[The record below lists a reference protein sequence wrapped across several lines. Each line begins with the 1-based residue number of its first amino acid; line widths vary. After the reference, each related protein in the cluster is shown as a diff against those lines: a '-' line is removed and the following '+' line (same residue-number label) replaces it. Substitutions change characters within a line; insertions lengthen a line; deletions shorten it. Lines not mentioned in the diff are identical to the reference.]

1 MAHIF
6 IGNRTMVDAEVLEAV
21 EHLPDD
27 FWVFAEFTMGTRNV
41 DWLVI
46 RPVAD
51 DAPPDLHATIT
62 VTELKRT
69 NNVLEGGD
77 QGPWRELKDGD
88 WSEIVPSNKADQN
101 YYWQLVNTCNEC
113 RDWMFS
119 NHRRFIPAPK
129 TVTVHSFRP
138 WPMLLILSP
147 PGVEHRLPLYPQSRY
162 GSYHFDL
169 GSWLNKLLAWKS
181 REGVKMTASEVGDLA
196 RILNLQAHV
205 PSANAANGQVGKL
218 APGPFGAAESSA
230 AEAPQAFSAP
240 PPVTAVAP
248 ERPEPGYRPRPPAE
262 LDTSWVAGL
271 TQWVASVEARLARL
285 EEQPVRRTSEPR
297 PARPE
302 TPVVQR
308 PLTDEERELVTAAL
322 NNLRES
328 GRNRDFPNFFK
339 EVQAIIGEPM
349 RERGY
354 HGFGTARRFLDQAV
368 ADGIIVYGPLDNNRV
383 PTLRFPDEVGS
394 LRAAVPTPPE
404 QLPEIPP
411 Q

>member
-1 MAHIF
+1 
-6 IGNRTMVDAEVLEAV
+6 MVDAEVLAV
-21 EHLPDD
+21 VEQLPDD

-46 RPVAD
+46 RPVPD

-69 NNVLEGGD
+69 NSVLEGGD
-77 QGPWRELKDGD
+77 QGPWRELKDGE

-119 NHRRFIPAPK
+119 NHRRFMPAPK

-147 PGVEHRLPLYPQSRY
+147 PGVEHRLPIYPQSRY
-162 GSYHFDL
+162 GSYHYDL
-169 GSWLNKLLAWKS
+169 QSWFNKLLAWKS
-181 REGVKMTASEVGDLA
+181 REGVKMTASEAADLA

-205 PSANAANGQVGKL
+205 PSPAANGLAHKLL
-218 APGPFGAAESSA
+218 APAAGAVESF
-230 AEAPQAFSAP
+230 APDAP
-240 PPVTAVAP
+240 PAPPAQPPFSPPVAV
-248 ERPEPGYRPRPPAE
+248 ERPEPAPRPRPSAHP
-262 LDTSWVAGL
+262 DTTWVAGFS
-271 TQWVASVEARLARL
+271 QWVASVEARLARL
-285 EEQPVRRTSEPR
+285 EEQSARRSGEARPVRQE
-297 PARPE
+297 A
-302 TPVVQR
+302 PVVPR
-308 PLTDEERELVTAAL
+308 PLTDEERAFVIAAL
-322 NNLRES
+322 ENLRES

-339 EVQAIIGEPM
+339 EVQAIIGEPL

-368 ADGIIVYGPLDNNRV
+368 ADGIIVYGPLDNNSV
-383 PTLRFPDEVGS
+383 PTLRFPDEAS
-394 LRAAVPTPPE
+394 
-404 QLPEIPP
+404 
-411 Q
+411 